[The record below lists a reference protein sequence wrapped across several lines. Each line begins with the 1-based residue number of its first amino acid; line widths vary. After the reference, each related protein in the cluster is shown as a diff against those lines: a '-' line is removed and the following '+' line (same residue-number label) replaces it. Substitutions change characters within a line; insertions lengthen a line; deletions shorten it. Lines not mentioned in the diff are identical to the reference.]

1 MSCNAWKDDWVAHL
15 YGELQAD
22 EERELV
28 RHLKDCSAC
37 RQTMDDLAEA
47 RRLLAGAPAVPD
59 VSWAR
64 ATAAPTWSWRTVGAF
79 AAGVVCAAL
88 CFGMGLVGANYLGTP
103 TEALPTASI
112 VPPDPAEPVVSAEEI
127 EEMRRTVE
135 VLNARLSAV
144 EDDDPPVTLTDIQ
157 REISAAEKRFNRE
170 RGRDLEYLMQ
180 TMTASELRTASWK
193 DRTNEALQL
202 IALRQ
207 DPRFSE
213 R

>member
-1 MSCNAWKDDWVAHL
+1 MSCSTWNYDWVAHL
-15 YGELQAD
+15 YGELPVD
-22 EERELV
+22 EEQELL
-28 RHLKDCSAC
+28 RHLEACSVC

-47 RRLLAGAPAVPD
+47 RRLLAGAPAVPE

-64 ATAAPTWSWRTVGAF
+64 AAAAPAWSWRTVGAF

-103 TEALPTASI
+103 TETLPTATI
-112 VPPDPAEPVVSAEEI
+112 VPPVPVEPVVSAEEI
-127 EEMRRTVE
+127 EQMRHTVQA
-135 VLNARLSAV
+135 LTARLAAV
-144 EDDDPPVTLTDIQ
+144 EDDDSPVTLTDIQ

>member
-22 EERELV
+22 EEQELL
-28 RHLKDCSAC
+28 RHLQDCSIC
-37 RQTMDDLAEA
+37 RQSMDDLAEA
-47 RRLLAGAPAVPD
+47 RRLLAGTPAVPE

-64 ATAAPTWSWRTVGAF
+64 STQAAAWSWRTVGAF
-79 AAGVVCAAL
+79 AAGVACAAL
-88 CFGMGLVGANYLGTP
+88 CFGMGLVGAGYLNTP
-103 TEALPTASI
+103 TESIPTASV
-112 VPPDPAEPVVSAEEI
+112 VPTDDI
-127 EEMRRTVE
+127 EELRRTVQ
-135 VLNARLSAV
+135 VLTARLAEV
-144 EDDDPPVTLTDIQ
+144 EEQDSGATLTDVQ

-193 DRTNEALQL
+193 DRTNETLQL